1 MKKLIRIYGFTI
13 FLLVPQTLWSLT
25 EIKNPLTADIQ
36 FYLKHL
42 GYRVGSKAGFE
53 GPITQR
59 AIRQYENDFGLK
71 VTGKGNE
78 QLLDHLRK
86 AYFTGHK
93 TDFSSNSPYPLQGK
107 LKIQI
112 PRELIR
118 DCRMALVNL
127 AQLAT
132 DSASQAD
139 ELKTIETTYNYTP
152 YIKHYPEIPAE
163 VSNKMK
169 DLSSRL
175 SDLDYHLWKASRFC
189 SRLYIDPTPPRYSTA
204 DQKLNSHYIDSNR
217 SE

>member
-1 MKKLIRIYGFTI
+1 MLALRN
-13 FLLVPQTLWSLT
+13 LWGLT
-25 EIKNPLTADIQ
+25 EMKNPLTADIQ

-71 VTGKGNE
+71 VTGKGNK

-93 TDFSSNSPYPLQGK
+93 TDFSSSSPYPLQGT

-118 DCRMALVNL
+118 DCRMALNNL
-127 AQLAT
+127 ARLANE
-132 DSASQAD
+132 SANEA
-139 ELKTIETTYNYTP
+139 EKLKTIETTYNYTP

-163 VSNKMK
+163 VSNKIK
-169 DLSSRL
+169 DLRGRL

-189 SRLYIDPTPPRYSTA
+189 SRLYIDPAPPRYSTA
-204 DQKLNSHYIDSNR
+204 DQKFDERYIDTNR
-217 SE
+217 LK

>member
-1 MKKLIRIYGFTI
+1 MSKLIRIYCLVL
-13 FLLVPQTLWSLT
+13 FLLASQSLWSFT

-59 AIRQYENDFGLK
+59 AIRQYESDYGLK
-71 VTGKGNE
+71 ITGKGNK
-78 QLLDHLRK
+78 QLLNHLRK

-93 TDFSSNSPYPLQGK
+93 TDFTSNSPYPLQGK

-118 DCRMALVNL
+118 DCRGALIKL
-127 AQLAT
+127 SQLANE
-132 DSASQAD
+132 SANQAD
-139 ELKTIETTYNYTP
+139 QLKTIETVYNYTP
-152 YIKHYPEIPAE
+152 YVKHYPEIPLE
-163 VSNKMK
+163 VENKMK
-169 DLSSRL
+169 DLSNKL

-204 DQKLNSHYIDSNR
+204 DQKFESSYIDTNR
-217 SE
+217 KE

>member
-1 MKKLIRIYGFTI
+1 MPKRIRICCLIT
-13 FLLVPQTLWSLT
+13 LLLFPHTLWSLT
-25 EIKNPLTADIQ
+25 ELKNPLTADIQ

-71 VTGKGNE
+71 VTGKGSK

-93 TDFSSNSPYPLQGK
+93 TDYSSNSPYPLQGK

-118 DCRMALVNL
+118 DCRMALNDL
-127 AQLAT
+127 ARLT
-132 DSASQAD
+132 TESAD
-139 ELKTIETTYNYTP
+139 EVEKLKTIETTYNYTP
-152 YIKHYPEIPAE
+152 YVKHYPEIPVE

-169 DLSSRL
+169 DLSNRL

-189 SRLYIDPTPPRYSTA
+189 SRLYIDPAPPRYSTA
-204 DQKLNSHYIDSNR
+204 DQKLNNSYIDTDHQ
-217 SE
+217 E